1 MLDQLINGMM
11 PDGSNA
17 EKPGEEEK
25 KAEFEGFAECPL
37 FSETAKIAV
46 DTQGLLVTTALDQ
59 LPVPYGKITRFSF
72 ANYRLEIVTVHG
84 TVTISRM
91 GQAGQ
96 WLYDHL
102 RAAYNTAVLKAL
114 LVE

>member
-1 MLDQLINGMM
+1 MLDQLMNGMM

-59 LPVPYGKITRFSF
+59 LPVPYGEITRFSF

-102 RAAYNTAVLKAL
+102 RAAYTTAVLKAL